1 MSPDSTPPAPETSP
15 DDFILKQAMLAG
27 ALELLPEK
35 LANVAILPVQ
45 MRMVYQIGKRHGQ
58 ELNLDQV
65 KDLGATLG
73 FGMGA
78 QALEGVVRQAL
89 GGLAGGILGG
99 LVGSATGLAAGA
111 AVTFASTYALG
122 HVAQQYYAQGR
133 KLSADDLKALFAR
146 FQQEAKDLFPKVE
159 EKIKTEAKTLD
170 LQRLLASES

>member
-1 MSPDSTPPAPETSP
+1 MSAEPTQPPAETSP

-35 LANVAILPVQ
+35 LANLAILPLQ
-45 MRMVYQIGKRHGQ
+45 LRLVYQIGKRHGQ

-65 KDLGATLG
+65 KDLGAALG
-73 FGMGA
+73 IGVGA
-78 QALEGVVRQAL
+78 QALEGVVRQTL
-89 GGLAGGILGG
+89 GGLAGGLFGGMLGG
-99 LVGSATGLAAGA
+99 ATGLAAGA